1 MDLKDSTTKGWVQSH
16 GSPREI
22 YQNDTGTDRCLFVCF
37 SENFSFP
44 LYHFANTPYSLI
56 YPSPVV
62 CDLTNWLHH
71 EITHFKEIKVVK

>member
-1 MDLKDSTTKGWVQSH
+1 MDLKDSTMKRWAQSH
-16 GSPREI
+16 GNPCEI
-22 YQNDTGTDRCLFVCF
+22 YQNVTGTGVCF

-44 LYHFANTPYSLI
+44 EYHFVNTPYSLI

-71 EITHFKEIKVVK
+71 EIRHFKEIKVVK